1 MKTQIK
7 KLKSSKL
14 FYNKWPYKVEC
25 IQSGASKI
33 IHSGVDLCKEWC
45 QTGKGLS
52 FNRYSQGVADKDQYL
67 RFIKSVEGFIDRTD
81 EIQIRVEGSHFNL
94 FCKDPSILEEI
105 DNSLHE
111 WVRAIRGPT
120 SQEELEF
127 LLSNGHKKIL
137 CDALP
142 YEKYKYR
149 VYFKSKFPATNRSA
163 FVSWADKYGDKLLVS
178 GTSRRWLNG
187 ERHYAQDPFMY
198 VEDDKMLSMA
208 GMYLSGYVKKVE
220 EFIERNSVLAA

>member
-7 KLKSSKL
+7 KLKLSKL

-25 IQSGASKI
+25 VQPGASRI
-33 IHSGVDLCKEWC
+33 VHTGAEICKEWC
-45 QTGKGLS
+45 RTGKGLS
-52 FNRYSQGVADKDQYL
+52 FGHYGQRIADKTKYL
-67 RFIKSVEGFIDRTD
+67 QFIEAVEPFLERK
-81 EIQIRVEGSHFNL
+81 EHIQIRVEGSHFNL
-94 FCKDPSILEEI
+94 FCKDPTILEEI
-105 DNSLHE
+105 DNRVHE
-111 WVRAIRGPT
+111 WVRTIQGPT

-149 VYFKSKFPATNRSA
+149 LYFKSKFPADKRST
-163 FVSWADKYGDKLLVS
+163 FVIWADKYGDKLEIS
-178 GTSRRWLNG
+178 ETSRRWLVSS
-187 ERHYAQDPFMY
+187 RHYAQDPFMY
-198 VEDDKMLSMA
+198 VEDDKMLSMV

-220 EFIERNSVLAA
+220 EFILRDSVLPV

>member
-25 IQSGASKI
+25 IQLGASRV
-33 IHSGVDLCKEWC
+33 IHAGVDACKKWC
-45 QTGKGLS
+45 LTGKGLS
-52 FNRYSQGVADKDQYL
+52 FSQYGNKVTDKVQYL
-67 RFIKSVEGFIDRTD
+67 RFIESVEGFMDRTD

-94 FCKDPSILEEI
+94 FCKDPTVLEEI

-111 WVRAIRGPT
+111 WVRTIRGPT

-163 FVSWADKYGDKLLVS
+163 FVTWADKYGDKLLVS
-178 GTSRRWLNG
+178 GTSRRWLVS

-198 VEDDKMLSMA
+198 IDDDKMLSMT

-220 EFIERNSVLAA
+220 EFIPRDSVLPL